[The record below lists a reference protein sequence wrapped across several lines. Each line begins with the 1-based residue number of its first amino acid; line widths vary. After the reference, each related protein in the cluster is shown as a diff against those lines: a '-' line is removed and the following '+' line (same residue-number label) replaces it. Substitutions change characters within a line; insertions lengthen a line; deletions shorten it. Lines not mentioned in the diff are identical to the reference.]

1 MSQCIG
7 EAITNAVRLGVDKLD
22 AEVLL
27 FSLLKKARTYLM
39 AFPEHL
45 LTAEQTEHY
54 NGWLDRRLKGEP
66 VAYIVGEREF
76 WSLPIKT
83 TAATLIPR
91 ADTEV
96 LVESVL
102 DQCSVSPLSVAD
114 LGTGTGAIALALK
127 SERPQWQVMGVDRIP
142 EAVALAREN
151 ASQLQLEVSFEVSSW
166 CDSIADKSLDVI
178 VSNPPYIDEQDHHLN
193 QGDVRFE
200 PKSALV
206 AEDHGLADIKHICQE
221 AVRCL
226 KPSGR
231 LFFEHGWTQ
240 AEAVQQILV
249 NAGFVRVRTVKD
261 YGDNDRV
268 SMGTMP

>member
-27 FSLLKKARTYLM
+27 YTLLNKARTYLM
-39 AFPEHL
+39 AYPEKE
-45 LTAEQTEHY
+45 LTSEQSEDY
-54 NGWLDRRLKGEP
+54 SNWLARRIKGEP
-66 VAYIVGEREF
+66 VAYIVGVREF
-76 WSLPIKT
+76 WSLPIQT
-83 TAATLIPR
+83 NNATLIPR

-96 LVESVL
+96 LVEAVL
-102 DQCSVSPLSVAD
+102 DQFDAMPLAIAD

-127 SERPQWQVMGVDRIP
+127 SERPNWEVLGVDRIP
-142 EAVALAREN
+142 EAIELARVN
-151 ASQLQLEVSFEVSSW
+151 AEALGLNVRFEISSW
-166 CDSIADKSLDVI
+166 CDSLDDASLDII

-193 QGDVRFE
+193 EGDVRFE

-206 AEDHGLADIKHICQE
+206 AGDQGLADIKHISRE
-221 AVRCL
+221 AVSCL
-226 KPSGR
+226 KPNGM

-240 AEAVQQILV
+240 AEAVQRILSD
-249 NAGFVRVRTVKD
+249 AGFIQVRTVKD

-268 SMGTMP
+268 TMGMLP